1 VRDFVLTRKKS
12 SQIKINLNLI
22 LNLFHLKVMRNPHVL
37 RIAAGM
43 LAVTTLLTTACKD
56 ETAAVVTPV
65 YAKAQFIHVAPEAP
79 GVIVS
84 VDGKNINT
92 DSLRY
97 LQVLRVASDSTYL
110 DVDVTA
116 AGKRVIKL
124 DSKTGNVVT
133 DSVALNKDVHYS
145 FFAYTD
151 TVTAKTKQ
159 VLASDNLATP
169 STGKVKLRVA
179 HFISDANF
187 ESDIEAVAP
196 GQAASLRSDF
206 PGVNFKKVTDFIELP
221 AGTYDLKVKL
231 KGTSNV
237 LLTVPTVP
245 LEAGKIY
252 TMVAR
257 GYLYKANASGVFIL
271 NNKSK

>member
-1 VRDFVLTRKKS
+1 
-12 SQIKINLNLI
+12 
-22 LNLFHLKVMRNPHVL
+22 MRNPHIL

-43 LAVTTLLTTACKD
+43 LAVTALLTTSCKD
-56 ETAAVVTPV
+56 TTEPVVTKV
-65 YAKAQFIHVAPEAP
+65 YAKAQFVHVAPEAP

-97 LQVLRVASDSTYL
+97 LQVLRTADSAYL

-124 DSKTGNVVT
+124 DSKTGNLVT

-145 FFAYTD
+145 FFTYTD
-151 TVTAKTKQ
+151 TVTAKTKNL
-159 VLASDNLATP
+159 LASDNLTAPT
-169 STGKVKLRVA
+169 TGKVKLRVA

-187 ESDIEAVAP
+187 DCDIEAVAVN
-196 GQAASLRSDF
+196 QAASLRNDF
-206 PGVNFKKVTDFIELP
+206 SALKFKNVTDFIELA
-221 AGTYDLKVKL
+221 AGTYDFKVKL
-231 KGTSNV
+231 KGTTNV
-237 LLTVPTVP
+237 LLTVPAVK
-245 LEAGKIY
+245 LDADKIY

-271 NNKSK
+271 NSKK